1 MTARSLVVAHSFVG
15 DHSPG
20 IFTITHMIYNSMAKE
35 MLPYLIIVAVVVT
48 VVESRACERMLKA
61 MVLLEV
67 LVAQRYP
74 LVVDINSQ
82 AALSI
87 LQG

>member
-1 MTARSLVVAHSFVG
+1 MFSNFHIQKEGNENA
-15 DHSPG
+15 
-20 IFTITHMIYNSMAKE
+20 IYPSI
-35 MLPYLIIVAVVVT
+35 YLIFVAVVIT
-48 VVESRACERMLKA
+48 VVETRASERMLKA

>member
-1 MTARSLVVAHSFVG
+1 
-15 DHSPG
+15 
-20 IFTITHMIYNSMAKE
+20 MAKE
-35 MLPYLIIVAVVVT
+35 MLPYLLIVAVDVT

-74 LVVDINSQ
+74 LVVDIDSQ
-82 AALSI
+82 AAFSK
-87 LQG
+87 LQEDDKR